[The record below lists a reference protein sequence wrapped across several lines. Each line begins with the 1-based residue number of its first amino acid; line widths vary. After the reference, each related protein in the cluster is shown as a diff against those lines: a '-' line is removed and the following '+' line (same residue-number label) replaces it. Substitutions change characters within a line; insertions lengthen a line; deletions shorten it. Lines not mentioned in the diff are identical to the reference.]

1 MSDQDSEKTREAISR
16 RGLLKGAMV
25 GGMALAGG
33 GVLGALGS
41 GGSEA
46 FAASPDYP
54 SHPKWHFVF
63 VNHVTTN
70 PFFVPT
76 VYGIQ
81 DASNLVGCTY
91 SWTGSETSQVSTM
104 INAIDTAVAGHA
116 DGIATSIIAPKSF
129 DAPIKRALAAGIPV
143 IAYNSTVSPDPAM
156 AYVGQSLY
164 EAGLQAGAKILAAVP
179 KGSKI
184 GLFIATPGTA
194 NIQPRLNGIKAA
206 IKAAGNPISYEVVAT
221 GALVSQE
228 LSTVQSWYLGH
239 QDYKGMY
246 AVDAGST
253 ESVAQV
259 MKQHNLPAKGWHAG
273 GFDLL
278 PLTLKLIKEN
288 YLDFTIDQ
296 QPYEQGFYPLLQLY
310 LYKLSGTLMYPSSME
325 TGLKFID
332 KASVDPYLKTASR
345 FEGSSSKELDLATK

>member
-1 MSDQDSEKTREAISR
+1 MDEKDSESIVGDVSR
-16 RGLLKGAMV
+16 RGLLKGAV
-25 GGMALAGG
+25 IGGMALAGG
-33 GVLGALGS
+33 GLLGS
-41 GGSEA
+41 IGGTTSA
-46 FAASPDYP
+46 LAAGLDYP
-54 SHPKWHFVF
+54 AHPKWHFVF

-76 VYGIQ
+76 IYGIE
-81 DASNLVGCTY
+81 DACNLVGCSY

-104 INAIDTAVAGHA
+104 INAIDAAIASHA

-143 IAYNSTVSPDPAM
+143 ISYNATESPDPAM
-156 AYVGQSLY
+156 AYVGQDLY
-164 EAGLQAGAKILAAVP
+164 EAGLQMGAKILKAVP
-179 KGSKI
+179 RHSHI

-194 NIQPRLNGIKAA
+194 NIQPRLNGVMAA

-221 GALVSQE
+221 GALISQE

-239 QDYKGMY
+239 QTAKGMY

-253 ESVAQV
+253 QSIAQV
-259 MKQHNLPAKGWHAG
+259 MKQHNLPAKGWTAG

-278 PLTLKLIKEN
+278 PLTLQLIKEK
-288 YLDFTIDQ
+288 YIDFTIDQ

-310 LYKLSGTLMYPSSME
+310 LYKLSGTLMFPSSME
-325 TGLKFID
+325 TGLKFISS
-332 KASVDPYLKTASR
+332 ASVEPYLKRPSR
-345 FEGSSSKELDLATK
+345 FEGSTSKELDLAIS